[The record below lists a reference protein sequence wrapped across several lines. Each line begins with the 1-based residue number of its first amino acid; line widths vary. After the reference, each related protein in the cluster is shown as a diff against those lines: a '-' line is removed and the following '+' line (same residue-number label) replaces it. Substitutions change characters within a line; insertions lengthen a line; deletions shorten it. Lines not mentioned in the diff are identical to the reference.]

1 MSTIINN
8 NETYKVE
15 ETPSMEESLNSSL
28 GSFFNSDEQIGD
40 KLVKIIIS
48 LMNTGIDLGMDMTLG
63 TDITE
68 KNIGEIKNELL
79 NKLAII
85 KELAKDPL
93 IQEKVSEAAKEM
105 VNLGLETVE
114 EVERPLND
122 IIDRLLEMIAE
133 TTNKTVKGSL
143 ETARGVAQSA
153 LAEIPVVGGLVDL
166 ALTAG
171 VAFNRF
177 GEFVFDT
184 TDNVLESSERIGKV
198 IESVSDNAQKA
209 YKTYNDAK
217 TNIENR
223 VREVKE
229 ATQNIQRRVSEPME
243 RIQKLKT
250 QIEDSKETNQ
260 STEKN
265 REDNINTVQTPFDIN
280 GGKRKKKLDN
290 LLTRITNRLNSV

>member
-1 MSTIINN
+1 MSFKMNN
-8 NETYKVE
+8 NEQYKVE
-15 ETPSMEESLNSSL
+15 ETPSMEESLNSSF
-28 GSFFNSDEQIGD
+28 GSLFNSDEQVGD
-40 KLVKIIIS
+40 KLVKMILS
-48 LMNTGIDLGMDMTLG
+48 LINTGVDLGMDLTFG
-63 TDITE
+63 TGVTQKNITE
-68 KNIGEIKNELL
+68 IKSEIL
-79 NKLAII
+79 NKLVII

-93 IQEKVSEAAKEM
+93 IQEKVGEATKEM

-114 EVERPLND
+114 EVEKPLNE

-133 TTNKTVKGSL
+133 TTNKTVRGSL

-153 LAEIPVVGGLVDL
+153 LAEVPVVGGLVDL

-209 YKTYNDAK
+209 YKTYNDTK

-229 ATQNIQRRVSEPME
+229 TTEKLQQRINEPME
-243 RIQKLKT
+243 RIQNLKT
-250 QIEDSKETNQ
+250 QMNSLNQ
-260 STEKN
+260 TTQSQ
-265 REDNINTVQTPFDIN
+265 INKPTTIKTPFGVQS
-280 GGKRKKKLDN
+280 GGRKKKIDEI
-290 LLTRITNRLNSV
+290 LTRITNRLNSV

>member
-1 MSTIINN
+1 MDNN
-8 NETYKVE
+8 DQYKVE
-15 ETPSMEESLNSSL
+15 ETQSMEESLNSSL
-28 GSFFNSDEQIGD
+28 GSFFNSDEQVGD
-40 KLVKIIIS
+40 KLVKMILS
-48 LMNTGIDLGMDMTLG
+48 LINTGVDLGMGLTFG
-63 TDITE
+63 TDVTQKNITE
-68 KNIGEIKNELL
+68 IKGEIL
-79 NKLAII
+79 NKLVIV

-93 IQEKVSEAAKEM
+93 VQEKVGEATKEM

-114 EVERPLND
+114 EVEKPLNE

-133 TTNKTVKGSL
+133 TTNKTVRGSL

-153 LAEIPVVGGLVDL
+153 LAEVPVVGGLVDL

-209 YKTYNDAK
+209 YKTYNDTK

-229 ATQNIQRRVSEPME
+229 TTEKLQQRINKPME
-243 RIQKLKT
+243 RIQNLKT
-250 QIEDSKETNQ
+250 QMDSLNKQEQPQNNKPT
-260 STEKN
+260 T
-265 REDNINTVQTPFDIN
+265 IQTPFGVQS
-280 GGKRKKKLDN
+280 GGRTKKIDEILR
-290 LLTRITNRLNSV
+290 RITTRLNSV